1 MDGVGASPS
10 PEASRAARAAVV
22 NVQAPCGSLEGTPSS
37 KTSTA
42 SLAQR
47 LLAAKRDLRLPQLIA
62 QLDRYAWV
70 VLDDIGYV
78 QHGRDESD

>member
-1 MDGVGASPS
+1 M
-10 PEASRAARAAVV
+10 
-22 NVQAPCGSLEGTPSS
+22 
-37 KTSTA
+37 
-42 SLAQR
+42 QR

-78 QHGRDESD
+78 QHEPGRERLIAGSLIPPRTAFPG

>member
-1 MDGVGASPS
+1 M
-10 PEASRAARAAVV
+10 
-22 NVQAPCGSLEGTPSS
+22 
-37 KTSTA
+37 
-42 SLAQR
+42 QR

>member
-1 MDGVGASPS
+1 V
-10 PEASRAARAAVV
+10 
-22 NVQAPCGSLEGTPSS
+22 
-37 KTSTA
+37 
-42 SLAQR
+42 QR

-78 QHGRDESD
+78 QHRDESE